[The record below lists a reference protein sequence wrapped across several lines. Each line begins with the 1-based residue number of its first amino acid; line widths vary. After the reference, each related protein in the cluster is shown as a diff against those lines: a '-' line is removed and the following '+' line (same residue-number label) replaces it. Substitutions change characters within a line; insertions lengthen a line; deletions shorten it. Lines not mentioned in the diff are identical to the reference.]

1 MFQYEILSMKD
12 EACDIAKT
20 AFDEAIGELDSLE
33 QEDYKDATLIMQVSV
48 KCVWLCLCVCCVGI
62 CD

>member
-1 MFQYEILSMKD
+1 MKD

-48 KCVWLCLCVCCVGI
+48 GWESVCVA
-62 CD
+62 